1 MAQQL
6 AQSGTSLADAQK
18 HALARFYAGLQ
29 AQAAALAYID
39 TYFVLAAAAGVMFL
53 LSFTL
58 RKNDPGRSA
67 KGSVH

>member
-1 MAQQL
+1 M
-6 AQSGTSLADAQK
+6 SFADAQK

-29 AQAAALAYID
+29 AQASTLAYVD
-39 TYFVLAAAAGVMFL
+39 TYFVLAVAAGAMFL

-67 KGSVH
+67 KGAVH